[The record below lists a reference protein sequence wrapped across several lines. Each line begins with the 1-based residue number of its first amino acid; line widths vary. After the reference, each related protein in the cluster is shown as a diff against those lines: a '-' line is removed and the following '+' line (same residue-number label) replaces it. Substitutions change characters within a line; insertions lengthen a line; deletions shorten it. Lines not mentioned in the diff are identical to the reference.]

1 MLTLSWQAFHGP
13 LNRQDQFC
21 MYIKKCSLFK
31 SAAQH
36 TVTFGK
42 SKVSR
47 SFNVF
52 VCLVSLVSYEQG
64 AWTPLGTT
72 IKKKK
77 TLQPEVRWTVAEL
90 VFNRKL
96 VHTGDTL
103 FSSICPHLQQGATT
117 IVQWACTVILIT
129 CHKAL
134 GGLCPHDPLD
144 SRSISGLTHVGESH
158 TLLLPSSKS
167 PLSFLLSSSL
177 CFFLH
182 PVPWILCHLHYSML
196 CKY

>member
-1 MLTLSWQAFHGP
+1 MAPLTGKISSVCTSKNVP
-13 LNRQDQFC
+13 
-21 MYIKKCSLFK
+21 CSSQLHSTQWHLGNHRYLDHSMFLYVLWVLFN
-31 SAAQH
+31 
-36 TVTFGK
+36 T
-42 SKVSR
+42 SKVPGPHWAPQ
-47 SFNVF
+47 
-52 VCLVSLVSYEQG
+52 L
-64 AWTPLGTT
+64 
-72 IKKKK
+72 KKKK